1 MFDARFKYSVEGDMY
16 SVYLIATE
24 RGVVKNTKVWL
35 AMLYKRLCILSSV
48 PR

>member
-24 RGVVKNTKVWL
+24 RGGGSKEYEGVTGDVV
-35 AMLYKRLCILSSV
+35 
-48 PR
+48 